1 MAVAKAS
8 VIEKKEKRAEY
19 RYWRELRRQFRKNKL
34 AVAGMYV
41 IILLFIVSFI
51 FWFFSIKEAYF
62 PYDPNAT
69 DVTTKLEGPSFRH
82 PFGTDQLGRDVLTRM
97 LHGARIS
104 LTVGFVAVGIAIT
117 IGMLMG
123 SVAGFFGGWTDIV
136 LMRFVD
142 TVMAFPSF
150 FLILTVVALLKPSFW
165 NVMVVIGL
173 TGWTG
178 TARFVRAEFLSLK
191 ERDFVQAA
199 HAIGVK
205 SRRII
210 FFHMLPNALAPVLV
224 AATLGIAGAI
234 LTESGLSFLGFGVQP
249 PQPTWGNILTE
260 GRLYIF
266 DAWWLTVFPGLAIL
280 ITVLAFNLFGEGLR
294 DALDP
299 RLRT

>member
-1 MAVAKAS
+1 MAIAKALKE
-8 VIEKKEKRAEY
+8 EKIKKKAEY
-19 RYWRELRRQFRKNKL
+19 SYWRELKRQFRKNKL
-34 AVAGMYV
+34 AVGGMYV
-41 IILLFIVSFI
+41 IIFLFIISFI
-51 FWFFSIKEAYF
+51 FWLFSIKSVNF

-69 DVTTKLEGPSFRH
+69 DVTTKLEGPSLTH
-82 PFGTDQLGRDVLTRM
+82 PFGTDQLGRDVLARM

-117 IGMLMG
+117 IGILVG
-123 SVAGFFGGWTDIV
+123 SISGFFGGWTDIA

-199 HAIGVK
+199 LAVGVK
-205 SRRII
+205 SPRII
-210 FFHMLPNALAPVLV
+210 FVHMLPNALAPVMV
-224 AATLGIAGAI
+224 AATLGIASAI

-249 PQPTWGNILTE
+249 PTPTWGNILTE